1 MLMYHGH
8 LQLKIIRKNMGWQLQ
23 FLDLAVCYS
32 FFKKNLFWQLLLYS
46 VWMINEYF
54 LIER

>member
-1 MLMYHGH
+1 MFMYHGH
-8 LQLKIIRKNMGWQLQ
+8 LELKVIKNMGWQLQ
-23 FLDLAVCYS
+23 FFYLAVCYS
-32 FFKKNLFWQLLLYS
+32 FFFKNLFWQLLLYS